1 MKPYQIILICL
12 GALLILFLNNI
23 GSLYV
28 YNRYFNSNK
37 ANTTDT
43 LYLQSK
49 EIINNF
55 NNKIIEKHFNSR
67 FDSLVIHY
75 LPDSSLNRD
84 IINNAE
90 QLDTSRH

>member
-1 MKPYQIILICL
+1 LKPYQIILICL
-12 GALLILFLNNI
+12 GALLILFLTNV
-23 GSLYV
+23 GSYYFCIRV
-28 YNRYFNSNK
+28 FNSNK

-43 LYLQSK
+43 VYLQTK

-84 IINNAE
+84 IVNNAE
-90 QLDTSRH
+90 QLDTARY